1 MGNYNVEIS
10 QLARNVSVA
19 DTSQFI
25 GIGITDPSQK
35 LEVYGNLSLVGKI
48 IAGNRNH
55 LNLNFDNLLD
65 FNAETGITAFRPIN
79 FIDTSA
85 TVKIARVTDNLGND
99 SAVEFQTWNSDIT
112 LNTSYWDIYG
122 GYYGMALR
130 DRFPGRVKNRLF
142 VGTGG
147 NVLIGSTQGSAQ
159 NSALEVSANGPS
171 NILQV
176 QGDTYISGKVHI
188 GSNENTDI
196 ALQAD
201 GNVRV
206 GFSTTSNYI
215 AFHGTWWDGT
225 SSPGVQQVASRVPY
239 THTYVGERIYN
250 YPEDSELLLYKGNDN
265 HSQFGTDRIRY
276 LSGMHEF
283 QLINDDDTVGT
294 FEEVGNFAGI
304 TTALLID
311 GIGETGVSTV
321 TVFGDFVVNG
331 DFESDITISTGNSI
345 TGSGIGLT
353 GTIDAPDGTYG
364 SSSAALQITVA
375 DGRINNVS
383 TVTMTTGVTN
393 IAEVIIH
400 DNDVS
405 VGTAGTINFGS
416 NLTAS
421 PASLGISTISV
432 SGSLFSYDQATNQ
445 LQQSTGTNVTLPL
458 AGTGNNQDG
467 LLSHEDKTKLDGIA
481 EGAEVNVQANWTA
494 TSGDSF
500 IQNKPTLGTA
510 AATNS
515 TDYATAAQGALA
527 DNSTQI
533 ISTNTTFYVSNT
545 VGDDNN
551 DGLSSS
557 SQWATIQKAADY
569 LSVRRIKNGVTCTV
583 LIAAGTYTSSVPLNL
598 DHPQGES
605 ILYRGATPS
614 GTKPVGTA
622 LKGSSGTAI
631 RGYTSASQLY
641 NNGLLQAYYNTTL
654 QFNSCSGIAIGPN
667 ASVSLQNILLRG
679 NFVKTSCFG
688 ILLRRDKASGGT
700 VSLRNCAIH
709 NFGNAGIYLLFGGSA
724 ELANVTITNCGGG
737 ILNAS
742 GIVLG
747 DQSDSALGAQS
758 QPPLTISNCS
768 GEGLLTLRG
777 GAERI
782 NFCLIANNKGR
793 GIESREG
800 SSTRAEK
807 CTIDNNGREGVS
819 IENGGTVL
827 IRNSTVTNNGFDNPA
842 RPRIPLRAT
851 INSSIDF
858 RITGNNTTTFSGNA
872 TAESPPFNTI
882 GNTGA
887 IIVA

>member
-1 MGNYNVEIS
+1 
-10 QLARNVSVA
+10 
-19 DTSQFI
+19 
-25 GIGITDPSQK
+25 
-35 LEVYGNLSLVGKI
+35 
-48 IAGNRNH
+48 
-55 LNLNFDNLLD
+55 
-65 FNAETGITAFRPIN
+65 
-79 FIDTSA
+79 
-85 TVKIARVTDNLGND
+85 
-99 SAVEFQTWNSDIT
+99 
-112 LNTSYWDIYG
+112 
-122 GYYGMALR
+122 
-130 DRFPGRVKNRLF
+130 
-142 VGTGG
+142 
-147 NVLIGSTQGSAQ
+147 
-159 NSALEVSANGPS
+159 
-171 NILQV
+171 
-176 QGDTYISGKVHI
+176 
-188 GSNENTDI
+188 
-196 ALQAD
+196 
-201 GNVRV
+201 
-206 GFSTTSNYI
+206 
-215 AFHGTWWDGT
+215 
-225 SSPGVQQVASRVPY
+225 
-239 THTYVGERIYN
+239 
-250 YPEDSELLLYKGNDN
+250 
-265 HSQFGTDRIRY
+265 
-276 LSGMHEF
+276 
-283 QLINDDDTVGT
+283 
-294 FEEVGNFAGI
+294 
-304 TTALLID
+304 
-311 GIGETGVSTV
+311 
-321 TVFGDFVVNG
+321 
-331 DFESDITISTGNSI
+331 
-345 TGSGIGLT
+345 
-353 GTIDAPDGTYG
+353 
-364 SSSAALQITVA
+364 
-375 DGRINNVS
+375 
-383 TVTMTTGVTN
+383 MTTGVTN
-393 IAEVIIH
+393 IGEVIIH

-481 EGAEVNVQANWTA
+481 QGAEVNVQANWTA
-494 TSGDSF
+494 ITGDSF

-557 SQWATIQKAADY
+557 SQWETIQKAADY
-569 LSVRRIKNGVTCTV
+569 LSVRRIKNGVRCTV

-605 ILYRGATPS
+605 IVYRGATPS

-654 QFNSCSGIAIGPN
+654 QFNSCSGIVIGPN
-667 ASVSLQNILLRG
+667 ASVCLQNILLRG
-679 NFVKTSCFG
+679 NFAKDQKYGV
-688 ILLRRDKASGGT
+688 LLRSDAGPFKGSGGT
-700 VSLRNCAIH
+700 VSLSNCAIH
-709 NFGNAGIYLLFGGSA
+709 NFGNAGLYLVFGGFA
-724 ELANVTITNCGGG
+724 NLANVTITNCGGG

-758 QPPLTISNCS
+758 QPPLTISNCD
-768 GEGLLTLRG
+768 GEGLVTLRSA
-777 GAERI
+777 AERI

-793 GIESREG
+793 GIESRES

-819 IENGGTVL
+819 IENGGSVL
-827 IRNSTVTNNGFDNPA
+827 IRNSTVTKNGFGNPNKLRA
-842 RPRIPLRAT
+842 PLRAA

-858 RITGNNTTTFSGNA
+858 RATGSTGGDPNTTTFSGNA
-872 TAESPPFNTI
+872 TAPSPPFGAS
-882 GNTGA
+882 GNDGA
-887 IIVA
+887 IIVI